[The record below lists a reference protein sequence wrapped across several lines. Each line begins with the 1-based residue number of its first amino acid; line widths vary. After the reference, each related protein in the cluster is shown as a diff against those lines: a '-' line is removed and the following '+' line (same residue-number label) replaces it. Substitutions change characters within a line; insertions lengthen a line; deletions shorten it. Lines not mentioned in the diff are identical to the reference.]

1 MSNTPQLHEKF
12 RYSVDYVGNEC
23 EPVLIIDEFLADAK
37 SLVDFAQQSNFNS
50 ADTYY
55 PGLRAPAPNLYLE
68 ILSHYLHDIVAQT
81 FGLRDENVK
90 SAKADFSL
98 VVTPP
103 KNLKPMQTIPHFDST
118 KRSELAAVH
127 YLCDREK
134 GGTSLYR
141 HRATGFEYVD
151 EKRIHD
157 YGEIVRGE
165 MEKSSCLPAYINGSN
180 DHFVRIASYEAVFNR
195 FIMYRCTSLHSGNIA
210 SDFDFDKNP
219 ETGRL
224 TLNTFIFCHE

>member
-12 RYSVDYVGNEC
+12 RYSVDYVGNER

-180 DHFVRIASYEAVFNR
+180 DHFVRTASYEAVFNR

-219 ETGRL
+219 RTGRL